1 MNFKGEY
8 IVDCRD
14 KHGNWKWSERMHN
27 IVTTTGI
34 QHIMR
39 AGLASNATTINVWY
53 VGLMD
58 SLASQATNAD
68 AMDSIVGSWTEC
80 TEYSEDTRP
89 IWEKSVSG
97 VNVGNTGA
105 KATFTLQVDGTVIG
119 GAFLCSSKT
128 GGGDSGILL
137 SAAAFAA
144 EKTGDSGDKLEVS
157 YKIVGSDDTS
167 S

>member
-1 MNFKGEY
+1 MKLKGEY
-8 IVDCRD
+8 IVDCKD
-14 KHGNWKWSERMHN
+14 KDGNWKWSEKVHN

-39 AGLASNATTINVWY
+39 AGLASNATVVSVWY
-53 VGLMD
+53 VGLMNT
-58 SLASQATNAD
+58 SASAATDAD
-68 AMDSIVGSWTEC
+68 AMGSHAGWAET
-80 TEYSEDTRP
+80 TLYSEATRP
-89 IWEKSVSG
+89 VWAKTVAG

-105 KATFTLQVDGTVIG
+105 KATFTLNTDGTTIG
-119 GAFLCSSKT
+119 GAFLCSSKV
-128 GGGDSGILL
+128 GGGTSGILM

-144 EKTGDSGDKLEVS
+144 KKTGDSGDKLEVS

>member
-8 IVDCRD
+8 IVDCHD
-14 KHGNWKWSERMHN
+14 KEGNWKWSEKVHN

-58 SLASQATNAD
+58 E
-68 AMDSIVGSWTEC
+68 DSVPSDTDDMGDHAGWGESILYAET
-80 TEYSEDTRP
+80 TRP
-89 IWEKSVSG
+89 IWAKTVSG

-105 KATFTLQVDGTVIG
+105 KATFTLNTDGTTIS
-119 GAFLCSSKT
+119 GAFLCSS
-128 GGGDSGILL
+128 GDKSGTAGILM
-137 SAAAFAA
+137 SVAAFNAL
-144 EKTGDSGDKLEVS
+144 KTGDSGDKLEVS

>member
-1 MNFKGEY
+1 MKFKGEY
-8 IVDCRD
+8 IADCKD
-14 KHGNWKWSERMHN
+14 KYGNWKWSEKVHN

-58 SLASQATNAD
+58 E
-68 AMDSIVGSWTEC
+68 DSVPSDTDDMGDHAGWGESILYAET
-80 TEYSEDTRP
+80 TRP
-89 IWEKSVSG
+89 IWAKTVSG

-105 KATFTLQVDGTVIG
+105 KATFTLNTDGTTIS
-119 GAFLCSSKT
+119 GAFLCSS
-128 GGGDSGILL
+128 GDKSGTAGILM
-137 SAAAFAA
+137 SVAAFAA
-144 EKTGDSGDKLEVS
+144 LKTGDSGDKLEVS
-157 YKIVGSDDTS
+157 YKIVGSDDVS